1 MKGKLHEFSVVTVPF
16 PFTDRTKAKR
26 RPALVLSSASAF
38 NNVIGHSV
46 MAMITSAKNSAWPLD
61 VEIQD
66 LKQAGLPSSSVVRMK
81 LFTIDHRLV
90 ISVLGRLSARD
101 SLAVKA
107 STQKLLG
114 NDGTTS

>member
-1 MKGKLHEFSVVTVPF
+1 MNAKLTEWSVVSVPF
-16 PFTDRTKAKR
+16 PFTDRAKAKR

-46 MAMITSAKNSAWPLD
+46 MAMITSSKNSAWPLD
-61 VEIQD
+61 VEVQD

-90 ISVLGRLSARD
+90 LSVLGRLSQPD
-101 SLAVKA
+101 SAAVRG
-107 STQKLLG
+107 SIQKLLG
-114 NDGTTS
+114 SHAPR